1 MMIAKNLL
9 MIANNLLMNDRIK
22 DLQININ
29 NMIDVFDHIP
39 PFQKWKCAIPPNSLN
54 FYLDNLTYESIYKRE
69 LTKIL
74 INLPNICISHISSK
88 KLLNNISNDKNL
100 IDLWRFRW

>member
-39 PFQKWKCAIPPNSLN
+39 PFQK
-54 FYLDNLTYESIYKRE
+54 
-69 LTKIL
+69 
-74 INLPNICISHISSK
+74 
-88 KLLNNISNDKNL
+88 
-100 IDLWRFRW
+100 